1 MKRLQISIPNFVI
14 NILVFNMFT
23 MTFLFF
29 SAILHQSKEDAH
41 MKDKELIT
49 NAYHSY
55 FRGILE
61 IEISSF
67 LLTKFP
73 ERYRIEVLILG
84 GKGDMNN

>member
-1 MKRLQISIPNFVI
+1 
-14 NILVFNMFT
+14 
-23 MTFLFF
+23 
-29 SAILHQSKEDAH
+29 

-61 IEISSF
+61 LGISSF
-67 LLTKFP
+67 LLTKVP

>member
-1 MKRLQISIPNFVI
+1 
-14 NILVFNMFT
+14 
-23 MTFLFF
+23 
-29 SAILHQSKEDAH
+29 

-61 IEISSF
+61 HRISSF
-67 LLTKFP
+67 LLTKYP
-73 ERYRIEVLILG
+73 ERYRIKVLILG

>member
-1 MKRLQISIPNFVI
+1 M
-14 NILVFNMFT
+14 
-23 MTFLFF
+23 
-29 SAILHQSKEDAH
+29 E
-41 MKDKELIT
+41 DKELIT

-61 IEISSF
+61 IIISNF

-73 ERYRIEVLILG
+73 KRYRIEVPILG

>member
-1 MKRLQISIPNFVI
+1 M
-14 NILVFNMFT
+14 
-23 MTFLFF
+23 
-29 SAILHQSKEDAH
+29 E
-41 MKDKELIT
+41 DKELIT

-61 IEISSF
+61 IGISSF
-67 LLTKFP
+67 LLTKYP

>member
-1 MKRLQISIPNFVI
+1 
-14 NILVFNMFT
+14 MFYIFT
-23 MTFLFF
+23 IMFLFF
-29 SAILHQSKEDAH
+29 NAIIQEIVHPIKEDTH

-61 IEISSF
+61 LGISSF

-73 ERYRIEVLILG
+73 ECYRIKVLMLG